1 VSYAYVE
8 RIANTGER
16 LPASAGSPAADDVP
30 STRQRQPHVG
40 DPTLKTPATGTLR
53 PWALFALLSPLALAL
68 AATCLGQND
77 DSELPVRQSDRAAT
91 TDRSR
96 AADENRLRE
105 GANIHDRIGR
115 FEFTGDRV
123 TFYPVDSGEPLR
135 ALENLSLERI
145 ARVLE
150 ETRGQRE
157 WSVSGTVTEYQGSN
171 FILVTRAVVRAKGSE
186 GSSGN

>member
-1 VSYAYVE
+1 MPGQC
-8 RIANTGER
+8 R
-16 LPASAGSPAADDVP
+16 ASHSKAAIDLG
-30 STRQRQPHVG
+30 G
-40 DPTLKTPATGTLR
+40 DPTLKTLATKTVF
-53 PWALFALLSPLALAL
+53 PWALLALLSPLALVL
-68 AATCLGQND
+68 AARCLGQSD
-77 DSELPVRQSDRAAT
+77 DNESPAQQSQRAAT
-91 TDRSR
+91 TETSG
-96 AADENRLRE
+96 ASDENRLRE

-115 FEFTGDRV
+115 FEFTGDRI

-171 FILVTRAVVRAKGSE
+171 FILVTRAVVRAKGSDIP
-186 GSSGN
+186 SGN

>member
-1 VSYAYVE
+1 
-8 RIANTGER
+8 
-16 LPASAGSPAADDVP
+16 
-30 STRQRQPHVG
+30 
-40 DPTLKTPATGTLR
+40 LKTLATKTVF
-53 PWALFALLSPLALAL
+53 PWALLAILCPLTFVL
-68 AATCLGQND
+68 AARCLGQ
-77 DSELPVRQSDRAAT
+77 SEDNESPALPSQRAASI
-91 TDRSR
+91 DPSA

-115 FEFTGDRV
+115 FEFTGDRI
-123 TFYPVDSGEPLR
+123 TFYPDDSGEPLR

-171 FILVTRAVVRAKGSE
+171 FILITRAVVRAKGTE
-186 GSSGN
+186 IPSGN